1 MRLQRVR
8 MEKANQPPES
18 GRNNS
23 VMWIVQLAL
32 RRPYTF
38 IVAGLLLLIVSPLVI
53 LRTPTDIFP
62 NINIPVV
69 SIVWQY
75 TGMLPTEFAGR
86 ITSVYERALTT
97 TVNDIEH
104 IESQSF
110 NGVWVI
116 KVFFQ
121 PSAKIEAAL
130 AQVTAIAQTI
140 TRQTPAGVTPPLVI
154 TYNASSVPI
163 LQLGLSGE
171 GLSEQQLND
180 FTMNNIRTLLAT
192 VPGASIPWPYG
203 GKVRQITIAL
213 DLQKLNGLGDL
224 ITTGTDSTPDNAKA
238 LFRLARTDILRVFI
252 DVPQAD
258 SPAVSKGT
266 KAYLQLQEFP
276 GEKFEGR
283 ITNIFRGDRSGY
295 PYAPYRGA
303 GAQCGR
309 AALPRRLCPDSSHSP
324 GQATMVVP
332 SNALLFRSNGR

>member
-1 MRLQRVR
+1 
-8 MEKANQPPES
+8 
-18 GRNNS
+18 
-23 VMWIVQLAL
+23 MWIVQLAL

-75 TGMLPTEFAGR
+75 TGMPPTEFAGR

-224 ITTGTDSTPDNAKA
+224 ITAGTDSTPDNAKA
-238 LFRLARTDILRVFI
+238 LFHLARTDILRVFI

-266 KAYLQLQEFP
+266 KAYLQVQEFP

-283 ITNIFRGDRSGY
+283 ITNISGAIDPATRTLLTEVQVPNADGRLFPGAYAQVHLVLPVKRPWSFLQMPCFFEVTAARS
-295 PYAPYRGA
+295 
-303 GAQCGR
+303 
-309 AALPRRLCPDSSHSP
+309 RLSTETASSTS
-324 GQATMVVP
+324 GT
-332 SNALLFRSNGR
+332 

>member
-1 MRLQRVR
+1 M
-8 MEKANQPPES
+8 
-18 GRNNS
+18 
-23 VMWIVQLAL
+23 
-32 RRPYTF
+32 
-38 IVAGLLLLIVSPLVI
+38 
-53 LRTPTDIFP
+53 
-62 NINIPVV
+62 
-69 SIVWQY
+69 
-75 TGMLPTEFAGR
+75 
-86 ITSVYERALTT
+86 
-97 TVNDIEH
+97 
-104 IESQSF
+104 
-110 NGVWVI
+110 
-116 KVFFQ
+116 
-121 PSAKIEAAL
+121 

-140 TRQTPAGVTPPLVI
+140 TRQTPASVTPPLVI

-309 AALPRRLCPDSSHSP
+309 ATLPRRLCPGSSRSP
-324 GQATMVVP
+324 GQADHGHSLKCP
-332 SNALLFRSNGR
+332 AFSK